1 MEPAELVR
9 GGRRADPRRVLWLN
23 LEDDYWTKQGRESV
37 DAVVLFGAVLM
48 LTAVGRKPLFELL
61 AMTRRGPRT
70 RALLRGRR
78 AALHHPRRR

>member
-1 MEPAELVR
+1 
-9 GGRRADPRRVLWLN
+9 
-23 LEDDYWTKQGRESV
+23 
-37 DAVVLFGAVLM
+37 VVLFGAVLM

-78 AALHHPRRR
+78 AALHHPRRALKLRR